1 MDRIEF
7 LKQGLEVN
15 ELQATLISE
24 LISDIPDNQLKN
36 FLIFRMQYIEPMM
49 SKELITKRALFD
61 YRKIQTEKRV
71 QSGERVFETVEDL
84 VKFVETYYKGKDLGS
99 GLASYEDFV
108 IIGVDKEGNLLNKFV
123 VNEYGNYLKL
133 DSSEEAKVYK
143 YLFENQNRIGD
154 VKYYTKEEIEK
165 QRKLIEFRQ
174 REQEKQEQL
183 AIEHKNNSTIDKR
196 VFEMINKID
205 MKVS

>member
-61 YRKIQTEKRV
+61 YRRIQTEKRV

-84 VKFVETYYKGKDLGS
+84 AKFVETYYKGKDLGS
-99 GLASYEDFV
+99 GLATYEDFV
-108 IIGVDKEGNLLNKFV
+108 IIGADKEGNLLNKFV

-133 DSSEEAKVYK
+133 DSSEEAKGGPTFLSTRTWFSV
-143 YLFENQNRIGD
+143 
-154 VKYYTKEEIEK
+154 TS
-165 QRKLIEFRQ
+165 
-174 REQEKQEQL
+174 
-183 AIEHKNNSTIDKR
+183 NSSLSIIS
-196 VFEMINKID
+196 FI
-205 MKVS
+205 S